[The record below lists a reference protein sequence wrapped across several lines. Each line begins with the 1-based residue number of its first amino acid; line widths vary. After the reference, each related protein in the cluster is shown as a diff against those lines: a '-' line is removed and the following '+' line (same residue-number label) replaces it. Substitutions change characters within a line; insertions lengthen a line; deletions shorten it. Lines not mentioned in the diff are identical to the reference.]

1 MSAVVRVT
9 LTRLLLMA
17 LPTGSLKKQPVEVAG
32 VLARGGTTEHVVV
45 NAAVREI
52 LLRQHNLVIILA
64 LPAGS
69 LKKPLVA
76 LVAELASVGLMK
88 LVAVKDRR
96 ILGTTHPRV
105 TALVLRINT
114 GMALLV

>member
-1 MSAVVRVT
+1 
-9 LTRLLLMA
+9 MA

-45 NAAVREI
+45 NAVVREI

-64 LPAGS
+64 LPAGNP
-69 LKKPLVA
+69 KKRLA
-76 LVAELASVGLMK
+76 GLVAELASVGLMK
-88 LVAVKDRR
+88 LVVVKDRR

-105 TALVLRINT
+105 TALVLRVNT
-114 GMALLV
+114 GTALLV